1 MKKTRLVALAAALA
15 AWAGCAAPAP
25 VARLP
30 ALVAKHEWRQADGKL
45 NVAATLANAGGAPA
59 RVRVVCQF
67 AAMGG
72 APAGASLAQTIV
84 LGPGETGTVHFAAAD
99 AAALSD
105 TISVR
110 ADR

>member
-1 MKKTRLVALAAALA
+1 MKRFLPVLAA
-15 AWAGCAAPAP
+15 AWAGCAAPVPA
-25 VARLP
+25 VSLP
-30 ALVAKHEWRQADGKL
+30 ALVAKHEWRQADGAL

-67 AAMGG
+67 AAAGG
-72 APAGASLAQTIV
+72 VLAGSPLTQTVV

-105 TISVR
+105 TISVSP
-110 ADR
+110 DR